1 MQKLEPIYE
10 ATQLERGA
18 VYQIN
23 GCLYEYEHSD
33 PYARL
38 DRPKFK
44 FSPLPGQKKKADLVL
59 GKEKIRRCYLV
70 PGYRAS
76 QVSGVSSQAVQL
88 SLF

>member
-1 MQKLEPIYE
+1 MQQLEQVYE

-18 VYQIN
+18 VYQIDN
-23 GCLYEYEHSD
+23 CLYQYQYSD
-33 PYARL
+33 PYARP

-44 FSPLPGQKKKADLVL
+44 FSPLAGQRKKVDLIL

-76 QVSGVSSQAVQL
+76 QVSEVSRQAVQL